1 MFRRIEGLHRATIC
15 TVAALAAAPVLTAA
29 AQAATS
35 GGGAP
40 KAVAVAPASA
50 AAQAVGTRTLRF
62 GDSGPRVVALQ
73 QLLAAAGFKLEAGGS
88 YDART
93 RALVRRFQHAAG
105 LAVSGV
111 ADKKTLV
118 RLRRVAQASPAPVLG
133 GAAAR
138 TRTTLG
144 KHLGDRIP
152 LRRGMEGHD
161 VKILQSYL
169 RRSGFAAAVDGAY
182 DDATSKQVRR
192 FERANE
198 VDADGVVDANDLAI
212 LRTAVEGDPQPVADV
227 DATRTTPGE
236 VAKLGADGL
245 AIAPESAPDAVKAMI
260 AAGNRIA
267 KTPYIYGGGHGSFKA
282 AGYDCSGSVSFALH
296 GGGVLDSPL
305 DSGAFM
311 SWGDSGRGDWVTIY
325 TNPGHAYMVVAGLRF
340 DTSGRRGNGSRWQTQ
355 SRPSSG
361 FRVRH
366 PRGL

>member
-1 MFRRIEGLHRATIC
+1 MFRHLEGLHRATIC
-15 TVAALAAAPVLTAA
+15 TVAALAAAPAVTAA
-29 AQAATS
+29 AQAATK
-35 GGGAP
+35 GGSAP
-40 KAVAVAPASA
+40 KPATAAPTAA
-50 AAQAVGTRTLRF
+50 AAQTVGTRTLRF

-73 QLLAAAGFKLEAGGS
+73 QLLAAAGFKLEAGGG

-93 RALVRRFQHAAG
+93 RALVRRFQHATG
-105 LAVSGV
+105 LVVSGV
-111 ADKKTLV
+111 ADRSTLL
-118 RLRRVAQASPAPVLG
+118 RLRRALQAAPVPVRG

-138 TRTTLG
+138 TNTTAT

-152 LRRGMEGHD
+152 LRHGMEGHD

-169 RRSGFAAAVDGAY
+169 RRSGFAAAVDGAF
-182 DDATSKQVRR
+182 DAATAKEVRR

-198 VDADGVVDANDLAI
+198 VAADGVVDANDLAI

-227 DATRTTPGE
+227 DAMRTTPGE
-236 VAKLGADGL
+236 QAKLGADGL

-267 KTPYIYGGGHGSFKA
+267 RKPYVYGGGHRSFKA
-282 AGYDCSGSVSFALH
+282 AGYDCSGSISYALH
-296 GGGVLDSPL
+296 GGGVLKSPL
-305 DSGAFM
+305 DSGSFM

-340 DTSGRRGNGSRWQTQ
+340 DTSGRRGSGSRWQKAM
-355 SRPSSG
+355 RPSSG